1 MTARVNPDRIRL
13 NSSTPGRRLGRAFFG
28 LLKGSLVALAL
39 QLAACTTLTPPAA
52 APLLNDALFNHPP
65 RPAEADSALA
75 LDEPMRA
82 YLRSMLSRGVAVKG
96 RARALTDALYGQHQ
110 LQLQYDGGV
119 TRNAA
124 QAFAARSGNC
134 LSLVLMT
141 AAFARELGLDVVFQS
156 ARLDAAFSRSADLTL
171 RSGHVNLVL
180 GPRASAGGWQSLT
193 YGPDPNRLQVDFLP
207 PDELRGLRT
216 VPIGEAT
223 VLAMFMNNRAA
234 EALQR
239 RQTTDAYAWVREA
252 LRTDP
257 GFWPAF
263 NTLGVVYQQAGHLDA
278 AVLAFE
284 RLLTQDDQQVAT
296 MWNLSQV
303 LQAQGRFAEAA
314 RWADRRR
321 LLEPVPPFHYFAL
334 GEAAMARGAWADALG
349 LFQREQ
355 RITGDSHELQF
366 WQAQAH
372 VRLGQWPAA
381 QRALQQAIRT
391 SPGPADQARY
401 AGKLAWLRAQGQL

>member
-1 MTARVNPDRIRL
+1 MTARFNPHAC
-13 NSSTPGRRLGRAFFG
+13 PPVRRLGTALIAVLIG
-28 LLKGSLVALAL
+28 LAL
-39 QLAACTTLTPPAA
+39 HLGACTTLAPPAA
-52 APLLNDALFNHPP
+52 APLLDDALFNHPP
-65 RPAEADSALA
+65 RPAEADSALM

-82 YLRSMLSRGVAVKG
+82 YLRGPLSQGVARKG
-96 RARALTDALYGQHQ
+96 KARTLTDALYGQHQ
-110 LQLQYDGGV
+110 LQLQYDGGI

-141 AAFARELGLDVVFQS
+141 AAFAREMGLEVVFQS
-156 ARLDAAFSRSADLTL
+156 ARLDDAFSRSGDLTL

-180 GPRASAGGWQSLT
+180 GPRAGGAGWQSVT

-257 GFWPAF
+257 AFWPAF

-284 RLLTQDDQQVAT
+284 QLLKQDDHQVAA
-296 MWNLSQV
+296 MWNLAQA
-303 LQAQGRFAEAA
+303 LQTQGRFADAA
-314 RWADRRR
+314 RWSERRR

-334 GEAAMARGAWADALG
+334 GEAAMARGAWVEARGFFLS
-349 LFQREQ
+349 EQ

-366 WQAQAH
+366 WLAQAH
-372 VRLGQWPAA
+372 FRLGEWPAA
-381 QRALQQAIRT
+381 QRALQQAIST
-391 SPGPADQARY
+391 SPGPADRARY